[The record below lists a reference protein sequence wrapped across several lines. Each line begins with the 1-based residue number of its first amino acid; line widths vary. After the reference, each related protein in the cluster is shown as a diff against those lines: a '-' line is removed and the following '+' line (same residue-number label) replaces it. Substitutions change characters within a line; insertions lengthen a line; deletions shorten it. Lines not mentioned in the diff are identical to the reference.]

1 MLGSADLYAAVLC
14 CAVFRFPRRQA
25 SEALLK
31 DHMGFFANFF
41 KAAVNEMASVVQGT
55 GEGVRVGRRQ
65 RSQRWYERNASSSP
79 QRSLD
84 DVAGDYYMVPPERAL
99 VPMTVYAQR
108 KDD

>member
-1 MLGSADLYAAVLC
+1 MLYCAVLC
-14 CAVFRFPRRQA
+14 RAA
-25 SEALLK
+25 TDALLK
-31 DHMGFFANFF
+31 EHMGFFANFF
-41 KAAVNEMASVVQGT
+41 KQAVNEMVSTVQGN

-65 RSQRWYERNASSSP
+65 RAQRWYERNGSTPSP

-84 DVAGDYYMVPPERAL
+84 DLGGDYYMVPPERAL